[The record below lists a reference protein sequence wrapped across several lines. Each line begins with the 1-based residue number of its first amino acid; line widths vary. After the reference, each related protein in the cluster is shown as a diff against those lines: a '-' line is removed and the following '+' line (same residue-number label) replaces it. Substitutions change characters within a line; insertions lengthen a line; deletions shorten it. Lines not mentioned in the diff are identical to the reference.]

1 MSQKNNKKRPAKKRK
16 LVKNI
21 DKKRQTAQP
30 QEIVIKQKG
39 ARTKTILILIAIA
52 LIAIFSF
59 GIISTIAFKMPE
71 VMAWMFPESS
81 VVRDSLDD
89 NIPGAA
95 NGGLTIEEIEQFRE
109 IDTKPYADDVFR
121 NFYIKEL
128 PNYVVVYREIVQPNG
143 AKIYPNL
150 LFVKQVRNGET
161 VLIWDGA
168 VGVKAKVPFKNWWD
182 QLRGVH
188 NFSAAK
194 VELSLNLESGYN
206 RNDPA
211 WWQNIYG
218 IAALFKLNL
227 INTTENVV
235 TFSDFKVHFAEN
247 FWNTNAIAALAQKNT
262 EEDKLYNFIR
272 NYLIQ
277 NVMFPNFMHLTD
289 KLEGGTV
296 ELIHGSDNNP
306 NAPENLQIL
315 SSYVT
320 HLWNQS
326 KTSDKS
332 DNNALVDLSNYFDTY
347 INEDLQANYP
357 MSEELTQQF
366 GFENYRIYE
375 NTVYA
380 NTFYTYE
387 NTKISRDT
395 NKIKDN
401 TAPFVI
407 APTPE
412 VTKEYAML
420 EVKLNNTNNADLSTY
435 TGTVKIM
442 IDGRQLI
449 FNKLSDIR
457 AVGLEKNKEVS
468 YNIESNNLIFEAI
481 SGKITVQT
489 NSVKL
494 FNYEYYKGQTPVS
507 VRLNNLS
514 GLNTSQ
520 VNLSL
525 NPVVIIFAGKN
536 NEGTYQFI
544 FNDNSKLNATINTML
559 KNGIYDYTIL
569 SDQLIF
575 ANTNGERT
583 VNANSRNFIFNYGI
597 NTNPNP
603 EESYKDNVGNNLSDY
618 SITLTEKTTSGAEYN
633 PTQESL
639 IFSFELQG
647 YYLIPSEL
655 MNFTIDI
662 YDSSYEN
669 FIKTQTYSAT
679 GSRVYFNIRPGE
691 LDKEYGLVIKFK
703 ISDTQVIAFNTI
715 IKAYYFQTSLV
726 QDIFKID
733 FQI

>member
-39 ARTKTILILIAIA
+39 ARTKTILILITIA
-52 LIAIFSF
+52 LIAIFTF
-59 GIISTIAFKMPE
+59 GIVSTIAFKMPE

-227 INTTENVV
+227 INTTENIV

-412 VTKEYAML
+412 VTKFYTL
-420 EVKLNNTNNADLSTY
+420 VNIKLNNVNNSNLTNFNITQEPVTITFGSKKVVINTVNKLADGVNIALETNLQINYTLTSEGLIFDSY
-435 TGTVKIM
+435 TGSFTPVGTQIVKIF
-442 IDGRQLI
+442 DFTYLY
-449 FNKLSDIR
+449 NH
-457 AVGLEKNKEVS
+457 VS
-468 YNIESNNLIFEAI
+468 VA
-481 SGKITVQT
+481 
-489 NSVKL
+489 
-494 FNYEYYKGQTPVS
+494 

-514 GLNTSQ
+514 GVNTSQ
-520 VNLSL
+520 LDL
-525 NPVVIIFAGKN
+525 AAHPVTVVFSNSMATHQFLFNSNAKLTQTLTQIMSK
-536 NEGTYQFI
+536 GTY
-544 FNDNSKLNATINTML
+544 N
-559 KNGIYDYTIL
+559 YTIL
-569 SDQLIF
+569 PGQLIF
-575 ANTNGERT
+575 STKSGTFEINATNR
-583 VNANSRNFIFNYGI
+583 VFIFNYAVDESVDDYVLTLTGTGSANVPSPQSPLVI
-597 NTNPNP
+597 DFTNAIHSLGEGEQHFSVQIFN
-603 EESYKDNVGNNLSDY
+603 SDY
-618 SITLTEKTTSGAEYN
+618 TQLVSSQHVFMNHDTLAKSAYIGSHSLFSQGATYKIIVSYITSSGSYN
-633 PTQESL
+633 SNALNYTYNGQ
-639 IFSFELQG
+639 
-647 YYLIPSEL
+647 
-655 MNFTIDI
+655 
-662 YDSSYEN
+662 SSY
-669 FIKTQTYSAT
+669 ISTYSL
-679 GSRVYFNIRPGE
+679 NI
-691 LDKEYGLVIKFK
+691 
-703 ISDTQVIAFNTI
+703 QVNT
-715 IKAYYFQTSLV
+715 
-726 QDIFKID
+726 
-733 FQI
+733 